1 MAATQRKLV
10 SQLHSQVCCLLD
22 GSANRRMP
30 HFSLH
35 RNYKQQINRN
45 QQHVAANGSGKQ
57 LPAIMMHVSARH
69 LYPAR
74 VCVCCSCLFSTLFL
88 PTASCNCRFSSMRYC
103 LHVADS
109 QFATCLWTCLVPPQ
123 SAAYLKPTNRSRWI
137 VNHFYHADRV
147 AIQHRGQ

>member
-45 QQHVAANGSGKQ
+45 QQHVAANGSKWQ
-57 LPAIMMHVSARH
+57 WQAIARH
-69 LYPAR
+69 HDAR
-74 VCVCCSCLFSTLFL
+74 FCQTFIPSACVCVLQLLVFNIVFAYRFLQLQIFFYALLSACGRQSVRYMLVDVFSA
-88 PTASCNCRFSSMRYC
+88 TAKRCI
-103 LHVADS
+103 
-109 QFATCLWTCLVPPQ
+109 
-123 SAAYLKPTNRSRWI
+123 LKT
-137 VNHFYHADRV
+137 H
-147 AIQHRGQ
+147 